1 MAKEMLSESEIYENA
16 IAISNQIKRIY
27 YKAMELSGTDEF
39 KSIDFVDNLAWF
51 KDMKFID
58 FLSNMGR
65 FVKVNSM
72 LSRNW

>member
-1 MAKEMLSESEIYENA
+1 MAKEMLSESEIKENA

-27 YKAMELSGTDEF
+27 YKAMELSGTAEF
-39 KSIDFVDNLAWF
+39 RSIDFVDNIEWF
-51 KDMKFID
+51 KDMKIID

-65 FVKVNSM
+65 FVKVNTM